1 MDASGRWS
9 RYYED
14 NAVRGPRDVLLEVL
28 ASFEAPG
35 RAVDLGFGNGIE
47 TVAML
52 ERGWSVVAVDPE
64 TEAKDR
70 LLRIVPADSSAR
82 LEVAVMP
89 MEEVELPQTDLVWAG
104 YSLFFCDPARFPG
117 LWARV
122 GGAIRPGGRF
132 AGQLLGDRDTWA
144 AQQGITSF
152 DRAEVQALFDGW
164 TVERLEE
171 DEGDGES
178 HAGPK
183 HWHLFHVVA
192 RR

>member
-9 RYYED
+9 RYYEA
-14 NAVRGPRDVLLEVL
+14 NAVRGPRDLLLEVL

-35 RAVDLGFGNGIE
+35 HAVDLGFGNGIE

-64 TEAKDR
+64 AEAKDR
-70 LLRIVPADSSAR
+70 LLTIVPAGSSAR
-82 LEVAVMP
+82 LDVAVVP

-104 YSLFFCDPARFPG
+104 YSLFFCDPARFPR
-117 LWARV
+117 LWAGVAAANRS
-122 GGAIRPGGRF
+122 GGRF
-132 AGQLLGDRDTWA
+132 AGQLLGDHDTWA
-144 AQQGITSF
+144 AETGITSF
-152 DRAEVQALFDGW
+152 DRAKVQALFEGW

-183 HWHLFHVVA
+183 HWHLFHAVA